1 MKSTIK
7 RVTVGAAFGGA
18 LFLSA
23 GMGIANAQPND
34 GQVDL
39 ALGTAGVLEDVP
51 IGTAAQIAAGVC
63 DGEVAQVTTVAQNVD
78 ASGTQQNVC
87 NNNVGAVEFKQNEG
101 APAEGA
107 AEQPEGAAEG
117 SEGSGTAEETGSAPA
132 PAEEGSGEGS

>member
-7 RVTVGAAFGGA
+7 RVTVGAVLGGA

-23 GMGIANAQPND
+23 GMGIANAQPSD

-51 IGTAAQIAAGVC
+51 IGAAAQIAAGVC

-87 NNNVGAVEFKQNEG
+87 SNNVGAIDFRQNEG

-107 AEQPEGAAEG
+107 AEQPEGAT
-117 SEGSGTAEETGSAPA
+117 EGSGAAEESEPAPTT